1 MADAHHGGRE
11 PPPVH
16 IEHAQAFYELLTTLA
31 LEGLLTLTRRTSA
44 TDIKDGAKTIEEA
57 VRQHQRILAMLID
70 YEADLAK
77 RSSPNPAGADATT
90 EPATDSLDLDAARA
104 EVGRELARL
113 FDARGGD
120 AAG

>member
-11 PPPVH
+11 SPPVH

-44 TDIKDGAKTIEEA
+44 TDVKEGARTIEES

-77 RSSPNPAGADATT
+77 RCSPTSTRAHATAK
-90 EPATDSLDLDAARA
+90 PATDSLDLDAARA

-120 AAG
+120 SAG